1 MDPTLPRSLLGGLV
15 LFGLLSVV
23 DVVITFVPVS
33 LGETGPP
40 FAAVVLG
47 LVLGIV
53 SLGLLAIVVLRRS
66 TAALRWLTGCR
77 VLSALTGLPAFFV
90 GGVPSWVVVL
100 VAIFLVL
107 TLLGCVLV
115 APGLRRVPTKAV

>member
-1 MDPTLPRSLLGGLV
+1 MDATLPRSLLVGLV

-23 DVVITFVPVS
+23 DVVMTFVPVS
-33 LGETGPP
+33 PGEAGPP
-40 FAAVVLG
+40 FAVVVLG
-47 LVLGIV
+47 FVLGIV
-53 SLGLLAIVVLRRS
+53 SLGLLAVVVRRGS

-77 VLSALTGLPAFFV
+77 VLSALIGLPAFFV
-90 GGVPSWVVVL
+90 GGVPSWVAVL